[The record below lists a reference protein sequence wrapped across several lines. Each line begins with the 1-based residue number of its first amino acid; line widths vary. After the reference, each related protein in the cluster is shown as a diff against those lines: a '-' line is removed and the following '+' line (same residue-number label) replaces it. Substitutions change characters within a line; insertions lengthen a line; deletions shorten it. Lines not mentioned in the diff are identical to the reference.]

1 LHGLLEVELA
11 LIHENL
17 ESVELVLT
25 EVHCWGWHVLI
36 HCMREQTHIPH
47 GVGTDA
53 IHEGG
58 ILRRTIMISCTKVLP
73 ELVGEVVELNVEDV
87 GFLVR
92 NALLVEISE

>member
-1 LHGLLEVELA
+1 
-11 LIHENL
+11 
-17 ESVELVLT
+17 
-25 EVHCWGWHVLI
+25 
-36 HCMREQTHIPH
+36 MREQTHIPH

-58 ILRRTIMISCTKVLP
+58 IFRRATIISFMLSLP
-73 ELVGEVVELNVEDV
+73 ELVREVVELNVEHV

>member
-1 LHGLLEVELA
+1 MHCLLEIELA

-17 ESVELVLT
+17 EGVELVLA
-25 EVHCWGWHVLI
+25 EVHCWGWHILI
-36 HCMREQTHIPH
+36 HCMSEQTHISH

-58 ILRRTIMISCTKVLP
+58 ILCRAVKLDLRYVLP
-73 ELVGEVVELNVEDV
+73 ELVREVVELNVEHI
-87 GFLVR
+87 GLLVR